1 MSEGGDYCA
10 LFVPVAWQRVLFDPF
25 GREAKGL
32 FAIEDELC
40 EIRCQVSQCDEVLYA
55 AGGRAVCFGHLR

>member
-10 LFVPVAWQRVLFDPF
+10 LFVPAAWQRVLLDPF

-32 FAIEDELC
+32 FPIEDELC
-40 EIRCQVSQCDEVLYA
+40 EVRCQESQFDKVLDA
-55 AGGRAVCFGHLR
+55 ARGRAVL